1 MEFEDA
7 NVTSM
12 DGDNYAMAVLFRE
25 HRTVLAL
32 PSIASLILGIPLATN
47 MLWHLKERKTYNTN
61 TRLFQKNPF
70 SGMRVHCLGK

>member
-47 MLWHLKERKTYNTN
+47 MLWHLKERKDTT
-61 TRLFQKNPF
+61 
-70 SGMRVHCLGK
+70 